1 MPTTWTTAITS
12 WSLATY
18 TWSDFSIAY
27 ELSLVVAKE
36 VGGRYKRDKWGRV
49 IDGPY
54 ADFFK
59 DPKKKRKVIELIMKV
74 KSNQIKQKVEIPLN
88 TQIALSDIDMV
99 IQEVLNKPM
108 VNINVA

>member
-1 MPTTWTTAITS
+1 MPTTWTTATTS

-27 ELSLVVAKE
+27 ELSLV
-36 VGGRYKRDKWGRV
+36 
-49 IDGPY
+49 
-54 ADFFK
+54 
-59 DPKKKRKVIELIMKV
+59 
-74 KSNQIKQKVEIPLN
+74 N

>member
-1 MPTTWTTAITS
+1 MPTTWTTATTS

-27 ELSLVVAKE
+27 ELSLIGE
-36 VGGRYKRDKWGRV
+36 VGGRYKRQD
-49 IDGPY
+49 IYSDL
-54 ADFFK
+54 FK
-59 DPKKKRKVIELIMKV
+59 DRTKKKKVIELIMKV

-88 TQIALSDIDMV
+88 TQIVLSDIDMV

>member
-27 ELSLVVAKE
+27 ELSLVGD
-36 VGGRYKRDKWGRV
+36 VGGRYKRQD
-49 IDGPY
+49 IYSDL
-54 ADFFK
+54 FK
-59 DPKKKRKVIELIMKV
+59 DRTKKKKVIELIMKV

-88 TQIALSDIDMV
+88 TQIVLSDIDMV

>member
-1 MPTTWTTAITS
+1 MPTTWSTAITS

-27 ELSLVVAKE
+27 ELSLIGE
-36 VGGRYKRDKWGRV
+36 VGGRYKRQD
-49 IDGPY
+49 IY
-54 ADFFK
+54 ADLFK
-59 DPKKKRKVIELIMKV
+59 DRAKKKKVIELIMKV
-74 KSNQIKQKVEIPLN
+74 KSNKIKQTVEIPLN

>member
-27 ELSLVVAKE
+27 ELSLVVAEE
-36 VGGRYKRDKWGRV
+36 VGGRYKRQD
-49 IDGPY
+49 IY
-54 ADFFK
+54 ADLFK
-59 DPKKKRKVIELIMKV
+59 DRTKKKKVIELIMKV

>member
-27 ELSLVVAKE
+27 ELSLIRE
-36 VGGRYKRDKWGRV
+36 VGGRYKRQD
-49 IDGPY
+49 IY
-54 ADFFK
+54 ADLFK
-59 DPKKKRKVIELIMKV
+59 DRTKKKKVIELIMKV

-88 TQIALSDIDMV
+88 TQIVLSDIDMV

>member
-1 MPTTWTTAITS
+1 MPTTWTTATTS

-27 ELSLVVAKE
+27 ELFLVGDL
-36 VGGRYKRDKWGRV
+36 GGRGTSGRRARQD
-49 IDGPY
+49 IY

-59 DPKKKRKVIELIMKV
+59 DKSKKKKVIELIMKV
-74 KSNQIKQKVEIPLN
+74 KSNKIRQKVEIPMN

-99 IQEVLNKPM
+99 IQEVLQKPT

>member
-27 ELSLVVAKE
+27 ELSLIGEA
-36 VGGRYKRDKWGRV
+36 GGRYKRQD
-49 IDGPY
+49 IY
-54 ADFFK
+54 ADLFK
-59 DPKKKRKVIELIMKV
+59 DRTKKKKVIELIMKV

-88 TQIALSDIDMV
+88 TQIVLSDIDMV

>member
-1 MPTTWTTAITS
+1 MPTTWATATTS

-27 ELSLVVAKE
+27 ELFLVSDF
-36 VGGRYKRDKWGRV
+36 GSRGTSGRRARQDIYSDL
-49 IDGPY
+49 
-54 ADFFK
+54 FK
-59 DPKKKRKVIELIMKV
+59 DRTKKKKVIELIMKV

-88 TQIALSDIDMV
+88 TKIALSDIDMV